1 LYFLEDLERV
11 EKHIEDDNLMLENE
25 VEEEILVEIKSDLE
39 KNTIKQLKILKQI
52 QDLIE
57 AENVSPDDKVNT
69 IILEVR
75 AGTGGDEAGIF
86 AADLLRMYSRYCEKK
101 G

>member
-25 VEEEILVEIKSDLE
+25 VDEEILVEIKSDLE

>member
-1 LYFLEDLERV
+1 LEDLERV
-11 EKHIEDDNLMLENE
+11 EKHINEDNLMLENE
-25 VEEEILVEIKSDLE
+25 IEEEILVEIKSDLE
-39 KNTIKQLKILKQI
+39 KNTIKQSKILKQI

>member
-25 VEEEILVEIKSDLE
+25 VEEEILIEIKSDLE

-69 IILEVR
+69 IILEIR
-75 AGTGGDEAGIF
+75 AGTGGDEAGMF

>member
-1 LYFLEDLERV
+1 LEDLERV

>member
-1 LYFLEDLERV
+1 LEDLERV

-69 IILEVR
+69 IILEIR
-75 AGTGGDEAGIF
+75 AGTGGDEAGMF

>member
-69 IILEVR
+69 IILEIR
-75 AGTGGDEAGIF
+75 AGTGGDEAGMF